1 MKKTCFFIAIFILS
15 FIAHIQAVAIPDL
28 IGPDDFPVTLS
39 SSNTVVDLDVND
51 DGTRDFRVS
60 YSSLSSTSFTCE
72 IYTMY
77 LLAAPGAPLTATSRE
92 SKVMYEE
99 VGAPD
104 SPPQSPVP
112 LSSPTIE
119 YATLLTTGSIINSE
133 QQWGH
138 GAFIAGDNVFFS
150 PPLAPTDTY
159 NDGVTD
165 GYMGIE
171 YTVGS
176 ETYYGWI
183 QTQIDDVAMTVT
195 LNSMWLSPAP
205 SAPAFAG
212 LTNGSTVPVPFL
224 ASIAGFLVI
233 GASLFFRRKRKK

>member
-1 MKKTCFFIAIFILS
+1 MKKTWFFITIFILS

-39 SSNTVVDLDVND
+39 SSNTLVYLDVND

-60 YSSLSSTSFTCE
+60 YSSLSSTSFTCN
-72 IYTMY
+72 IYSGY
-77 LLAAPGAPLTATSRE
+77 IAAPGAPLTGLSRE

-104 SPPQSPVP
+104 SPPQSPAP
-112 LSSPTIE
+112 LSFPTIE
-119 YATLLTTGSIINSE
+119 YATLLTTGNIINSE
-133 QQWGH
+133 QQWGY
-138 GAFIAGDNVFFS
+138 GAYIAGGDYLL
-150 PPLAPTDTY
+150 PLAPTDTY

-171 YTVGS
+171 YSEGS

-233 GASLFFRRKRKK
+233 GASLFFRRKRKR